1 MGLIARRPVL
11 RGLGL
16 AAGAT
21 LAAGLT
27 ARKPLAAELSPLAEI
42 LEPVTPPAPP
52 PAISF
57 VDVNGKTH
65 TLAEFK
71 GHGLVVNLWATWCAP
86 CIAELPSL
94 AKLARTLAPDD
105 IAVLPLSSD
114 HGGKPAVEAFLSGHK
129 IEGLPVLLD
138 PEGEVLRAW
147 HARGIPTTLLIDREG
162 RAQARV
168 EGSADWAD
176 PAAIALVKKLVLS

>member
-1 MGLIARRPVL
+1 MGQIARRPFL
-11 RGLGL
+11 RGLGV

-27 ARKPLAAELSPLAEI
+27 ARKPLAAETSSLAEI
-42 LEPVTPPAPP
+42 LQPVIPPAPTP
-52 PAISF
+52 PISF

-94 AKLARTLAPDD
+94 AKLARALAPDD

-114 HGGKPAVEAFLSGHK
+114 HGGKAAVVAFLTSHK

-138 PEGEVLRAW
+138 PEGDVLRAW
-147 HARGIPTTLLIDREG
+147 HVRGIPTTLLIDREG
-162 RAQARV
+162 RTQARV
-168 EGSADWAD
+168 EGSADWAE
-176 PAAIALVKKLVLS
+176 PATIALVKKLVLS